1 MQSQSRYSNGQKTIL
16 PMFFDLFSSFLSI
29 LFPLITIF
37 YIITMAMVST
47 HVLYSIIYTL
57 LASIVILRIYQWN
70 NVIKG

>member
-1 MQSQSRYSNGQKTIL
+1 
-16 PMFFDLFSSFLSI
+16 MFFDLFSSFLSI

-37 YIITMAMVST
+37 YIITMSMVST

>member
-1 MQSQSRYSNGQKTIL
+1 
-16 PMFFDLFSSFLSI
+16 MFFDLFSSFLSI
-29 LFPLITIF
+29 LFPLITIL
-37 YIITMAMVST
+37 YHIAMAMVST

>member
-1 MQSQSRYSNGQKTIL
+1 
-16 PMFFDLFSSFLSI
+16 MFFDLFSSFLSI

-70 NVIKG
+70 NVIIG